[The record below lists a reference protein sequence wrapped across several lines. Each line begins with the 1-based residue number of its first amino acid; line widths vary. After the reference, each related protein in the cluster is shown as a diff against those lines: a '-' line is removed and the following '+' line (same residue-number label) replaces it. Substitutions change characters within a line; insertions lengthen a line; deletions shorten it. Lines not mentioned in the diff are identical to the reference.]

1 MVNVPSLLRRRTAQD
16 SNGDGVV
23 DARDGQPVVTDRDAD
38 RATYRSG
45 SLATD
50 GERDA
55 DAARRGAEREAA
67 ADAAQ
72 RSTTPAADPTGRHR
86 RRTAHQRRHGRGGPD
101 PDAER
106 RAAERGAL
114 ARAATA
120 RSAVDGTRSAAAA
133 RPSTVD
139 DEPRT
144 PTDPIRVADAGPVR
158 TAPRP
163 VDTDRPTDR
172 NPTTPAGPTTPTAGV
187 ATRPADRDRVAADE
201 ARPEPPVV
209 AGPKPRASLLATL
222 GLIVSVVGA
231 AFVLTGTL
239 AGYGIALGALGAVF
253 SVLGLIAT
261 RRRHVAGTTD
271 ALIGVLVGLAAV
283 VLGVL
288 ALHRPV
294 RLADH
299 RRRLGG
305 AGSASGLTHS
315 LWTGSDGHFDLAG
328 VRRRR

>member
-1 MVNVPSLLRRRTAQD
+1 MVNVPSLLRRRTAAQD

-55 DAARRGAEREAA
+55 D
-67 ADAAQ
+67 D
-72 RSTTPAADPTGRHR
+72 
-86 RRTAHQRRHGRGGPD
+86 
-101 PDAER
+101 ER

-133 RPSTVD
+133 RSTTVD

-144 PTDPIRVADAGPVR
+144 PTDPIRVTDP
-158 TAPRP
+158 APRP
-163 VDTDRPTDR
+163 VPDRP
-172 NPTTPAGPTTPTAGV
+172 V
-187 ATRPADRDRVAADE
+187 DRDRTPVPPPPPAGTRPGDRVDTDGAD
-201 ARPEPPVV
+201 PQPPVV
-209 AGPKPRASLLATL
+209 AGPKPRTSLLATL

-239 AGYGIALGALGAVF
+239 AGYGIALGALGAVC

-271 ALIGVLVGLAAV
+271 ALVGVLVGLAAV

-288 ALHRPV
+288 AF
-294 RLADH
+294 
-299 RRRLGG
+299 
-305 AGSASGLTHS
+305 
-315 LWTGSDGHFDLAG
+315 TGQFDWPTTDGDWVARFREWLDSQF
-328 VRRRR
+328 VDRF